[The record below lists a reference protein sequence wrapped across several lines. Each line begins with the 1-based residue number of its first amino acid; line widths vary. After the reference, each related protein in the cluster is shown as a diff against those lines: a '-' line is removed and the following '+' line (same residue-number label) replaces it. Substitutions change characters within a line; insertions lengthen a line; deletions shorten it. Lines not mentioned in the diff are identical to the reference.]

1 MPAIKPRPYRRASTG
16 DAKLDGMLDEMS
28 RAHIQMIEH
37 VTGTVSCAQ
46 EMVTHGLGVRARCAW
61 IGRHNGTDGFTM
73 YADLED
79 ETADTISCPV
89 RFTETDIT
97 VWIVF
102 VA

>member
-1 MPAIKPRPYRRASTG
+1 
-16 DAKLDGMLDEMS
+16 
-28 RAHIQMIEH
+28 
-37 VTGTVSCAQ
+37 
-46 EMVTHGLGVRARCAW
+46 
-61 IGRHNGTDGFTM
+61 M